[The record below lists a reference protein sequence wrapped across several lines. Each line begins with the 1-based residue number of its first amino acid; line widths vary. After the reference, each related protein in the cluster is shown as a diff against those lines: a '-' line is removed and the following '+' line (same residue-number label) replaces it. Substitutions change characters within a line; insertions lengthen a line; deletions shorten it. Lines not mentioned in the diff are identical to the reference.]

1 MGAHHLLPVCHE
13 GVQTLLTDVHSIS
26 SAVTL
31 TFDLMDPVQEEAS
44 KSSNASTLLLLLLL
58 LLILQLLSFFSFNL
72 STFLGSFQPEGVPKN
87 NLWELLVQWC

>member
-31 TFDLMDPVQEEAS
+31 TFDLLNPESIPDQEEAS
-44 KSSNASTLLLLLLL
+44 KSSNASTR
-58 LLILQLLSFFSFNL
+58 LLSYYYY
-72 STFLGSFQPEGVPKN
+72 
-87 NLWELLVQWC
+87 CY